1 MNLVF
6 LGPPGAG
13 KGTQAKLVGQEIGA
27 AHISTGDILRD
38 NVARQ
43 TALGRKAKGFMD
55 SGGLVPDQLVVEMV
69 SERLSQPDCA
79 KGFVLD
85 GFPRTIPQAEALEK
99 ELLAR
104 GKSLDRVVYFKVD
117 DEQVVKRLSGR
128 RMCRGCGA
136 NYHVEYMPSAVAGR
150 CDKCGGE
157 LYQRDDDRAET
168 IRQRL
173 QVYYGQTA
181 DLIEYYRKRTLLAEV
196 DASLSPADVTD
207 AVRAALKG
215 L

>member
-1 MNLVF
+1 VNLVF

-13 KGTQAKLVGQEIGA
+13 KGTQAKVVGQECAA

-43 TALGRKAKGFMD
+43 TALGGKAKGYMD
-55 SGGLVPDQLVVEMV
+55 SGALVPDQLVVEMV
-69 SERLSQPDCA
+69 SDRLSRGDCA
-79 KGFVLD
+79 GGFVLD
-85 GFPRTIPQAEALEK
+85 GFPRTIAQAEALEK
-99 ELLAR
+99 ELSAKGR
-104 GKSLDRVVYFKVD
+104 KLDRVVYFRVD

-136 NYHVEYMPSAVAGR
+136 NYHVEYMPSVVVGR

-181 DLIEYYRKRTLLAEV
+181 DLIRYYRDRKLLAEV